1 MSRVSGTYSV
11 AEIKDGSDGNELKDD
26 EKKKIIVSLKAN
38 MLRVI
43 AAVKSFVKMSGDFAF
58 YLWTS
63 GFALCAFLKAS
74 GTATWVSSQRHSHQK
89 LITRPFS
96 PLWVGREHKM
106 F

>member
-26 EKKKIIVSLKAN
+26 EKKKIIVSLKAK
-38 MLRVI
+38 MIRIV
-43 AAVKSFVKMSGDFAF
+43 AAVKSFVTMSGDFAF

-74 GTATWVSSQRHSHQK
+74 GTATWVSTQRHGYQK
-89 LITRPFS
+89 SIARIFLISFD
-96 PLWVGREHKM
+96 W
-106 F
+106 